1 MPNVSQVVTETK
13 QSVLRP
19 AVLDVVR
26 QILDITKIPSTI
38 PILYPDD
45 IGKAPQLGSAIS
57 GEETD
62 SSMFPNSERVYIE
75 VEEDYDQNN
84 MSSTPMAQ
92 QEYVP
97 IFGDEKLGVYIKPV
111 YSKTVVSI
119 VFKYNTTSKS
129 MANRWRDDIRMRI
142 SGGRDLNLH
151 KVTYHYIIPQP
162 LIGILKEIHR
172 LRELN
177 AGYGDSFEEYL
188 QTNATDRMTSV
199 SNLSGTAA
207 EPAIAES
214 QFRIVGMFDFESIP
228 EKIGND
234 EDNNGWQGSFTYKFT
249 FDKPIA
255 CNMRYPIMVHNSV
268 LSTDFR
274 PIEQAYNLDNQI
286 HSYSLSFNAFSHF
299 ECTDQIRKYID
310 INSSLT
316 VPNFDEFAP
325 NSIPSGT
332 VNIFNALC
340 QISNADKRNL
350 INLREVDPIIIDK
363 DILDFI
369 EAVEYRYI
377 TKPYQSILNISFYK
391 FGNLMEAGLV
401 DVTSNL
407 DVVSTKDL
415 SLRDPHRIRFSI
427 CADISYL
434 QPSSLIRL
442 KNYPKAFVKIFS
454 AINES
459 LGNNPGFKD
468 LGYKRQITKDD
479 IDRHIY
485 GRGEPGRQILMRT
498 VQRGSVIAL
507 HYPR

>member
-26 QILDITKIPSTI
+26 QILDITKIPPTI
-38 PILYPDD
+38 NIVYPDD
-45 IGKAPQLGSAIS
+45 IGKAPQLGSTIS

-62 SSMFPNSERVYIE
+62 NSLFPNSDRIHIE

-84 MSSTPMAQ
+84 MSSTPMAGH
-92 QEYVP
+92 EYVP

-151 KVTYHYIIPQP
+151 KVTYHYLIPQS
-162 LIGILKEIHR
+162 LLNILKEIHR

-177 AGYGDSFEEYL
+177 NGYGDTFEDYL
-188 QTNATDRMTSV
+188 QTNSTDRLTSV
-199 SNLSGTAA
+199 ANLSGSAV

-228 EKIGND
+228 EKVGNE
-234 EDNNGWQGSFTYKFT
+234 EDTNGWVGSFTYKFT

-255 CNMRYPIMVHNSV
+255 CNMKYPIMVHNSV

-274 PIEQAYNLDNQI
+274 PIEPAYDLDKQI
-286 HSYSLSFNAFSHF
+286 PSYSVSFDAFSYF

-310 INSSLT
+310 ISSSLT
-316 VPNFDEFAP
+316 VPSFDEFAP
-325 NSIPSGT
+325 RSIVSGT
-332 VNIFNALC
+332 VNIFNVLS
-340 QISNADKRNL
+340 QISEGDKRSL
-350 INLREVDPIIIDK
+350 INLREVDPVVIDS

-369 EAVEYRYI
+369 EAVEYKYI

-391 FGNLMEAGLV
+391 FGNLMETGLV
-401 DVTSNL
+401 EVTNNL
-407 DVVSTKDL
+407 DVLALKDL
-415 SLRDPHRIRFSI
+415 SLRDTHRIRFSI
-427 CADISYL
+427 CADIGFL

-442 KNYPKAFVKIFS
+442 KNYPRAFVKIFS
-454 AINES
+454 AINEA

-468 LGYKRQITKDD
+468 LGNKRQITKDD
-479 IDRHIY
+479 IERHIY